1 MSIKDPRYNNMFYV
15 IINSM
20 MAKKQN
26 ITSCVS
32 WRHRMCNIIS
42 TFDLMCVLWPP
53 PSILASL
60 SIATGC
66 THNLEAAGTSVEHW
80 ISRLYNSFTHID
92 EPKTEIKKSI
102 HTHTHTCKPGMVAFT
117 CLVYTSVKNR
127 PTQPRF

>member
-20 MAKKQN
+20 MTKKQN

-32 WRHRMCNIIS
+32 WRHRMCIS
-42 TFDLMCVLWPP
+42 TFGLMCVLWPP

-66 THNLEAAGTSVEHW
+66 THNLEAAGTAVDW
-80 ISRLYNSFTHID
+80 
-92 EPKTEIKKSI
+92 
-102 HTHTHTCKPGMVAFT
+102 
-117 CLVYTSVKNR
+117 VYVKH
-127 PTQPRF
+127 